1 MKKLFIF
8 LLLATPT
15 LAQKIT
21 LKGLVTDSASA
32 PLQFAT
38 VLLLSPKDSSLINF
52 ARTNDKGLFEL
63 KNLKSANYLFKITY
77 VGHKTFYKPVVPGEA
92 TAIDMGTI
100 KLEPISRELAEITIK
115 GEKAPVSIKGDT
127 VEFNAD
133 SFKVKPNSVV
143 EDLLKK
149 LPGVEV
155 EKDGTVKAQGETVRR
170 ITVDGKEFFGRD
182 PKMATKNLPA
192 DAIDKVQLYDKRSDQ
207 SDFTGIDDGQ
217 REKNIN
223 LKLKE
228 DRKKGAFGSITAGGG
243 LDERY
248 TGRLSIN
255 RFNKDKQLSVLAMGN
270 NVNQQGFSIND
281 YMNFSG
287 DLMRMMG
294 GRAGG
299 GQLRLDL
306 SSGQDGGLPL
316 NFGNRQNGFVRN
328 WAGGLNFNNPLN
340 KKTEVN
346 GSYMFNNINQLIDR
360 NISRRNFL
368 PNGDN
373 YLSLQNSTQNTL
385 NDNHRLNFTLD
396 QKLDSMNSLKWSS
409 YINYNRTNASNYSIS
424 QSLNSSNVPE
434 NEGARNNSGSN
445 EGLSVNTNLLM
456 RHKFNKKGRT
466 LSGNLNFQV
475 NNSDG
480 DGELD
485 ARNKYY
491 SDGNLTRTENIRQ
504 NSVRK
509 ADRTNYG
516 LTAAYTEPLGR
527 KKYLE
532 INYAFQKND
541 YLSDALVNDIK
552 DGIPVYNKQLSN
564 KFESNFIYNRVGT
577 NFRFVE
583 KKYNFSTG
591 LSFQHANLRGKMLL
605 LDDDISRNFRN
616 VLPNLHFSYD
626 FQQSQRLRFD
636 YETNLQEPGIAQ
648 LAPITD
654 NRDPLNIYVGNPNLK
669 PEYSHRLGLNYMSFN
684 QLSFTNFFVA
694 ANLIYTTNKINNAQE
709 ISTSFV
715 QTSRPVN
722 VDDDYLL
729 TGNINYGFRIRPVK
743 LRVDLNERVMM
754 NRGINYIN
762 QQENRTKGLQLN
774 TSVRLSYQQD
784 KFDMSAEARVGYNQ
798 THYSV
803 NNQMNQDYFNNVFST
818 DMNWTIT
825 KNLIFS
831 TDFDYNTYKG
841 LAGGFNQNIPLWG
854 MSVSTYFLKN
864 RRGELK
870 LSVNDL
876 LNRNTGISRTAQLN
890 FVQDERITTLGRYF
904 LLSFTY
910 TLKGLNPAQSG
921 GVRIISR

>member
-32 PLQFAT
+32 PLQYAT

-63 KNLKSANYLFKITY
+63 KNLNSANYLFKITY

-228 DRKKGAFGSITAGGG
+228 DRKKGAFGSIAAGGG

-328 WAGGLNFNNPLN
+328 WAGGLNFNNPLS

-424 QSLNSSNVPE
+424 QSLNSSNVTE
-434 NEGARNNSGSN
+434 NEGVRNNSGSN

-485 ARNKYY
+485 ALNKYY
-491 SDGNLTRTENIRQ
+491 SDGILTRTENIRQ

-636 YETNLQEPGIAQ
+636 YETNLQEPGITQ

-709 ISTSFV
+709 ISSSFV

-762 QQENRTKGLQLN
+762 QQENHTKGLQLN

-841 LAGGFNQNIPLWG
+841 LTGGFNQNIPLWG

>member
-1 MKKLFIF
+1 MKKL
-8 LLLATPT
+8 LLLLLLFALPGF
-15 LAQKIT
+15 AQKIT
-21 LKGLVTDSASA
+21 IKGIVTDSASA
-32 PLQFAT
+32 PLQYAT

-52 ARTNDKGLFEL
+52 ARTNDKGIFEL
-63 KNLKSANYLFKITY
+63 KNLNTANYLFKITY
-77 VGHKTFYKPVVPGEA
+77 VGHKTFYKPIVPGDA
-92 TAIDMGTI
+92 TGLDLGTI
-100 KLEPISRELAEITIK
+100 KLEPISRELAEITVK

-127 VEFNAD
+127 IEFNAD

-192 DAIDKVQLYDKRSDQ
+192 DAIDKVQVYDKRSDQ
-207 SDFTGIDDGQ
+207 ADFTGIDDGQ
-217 REKNIN
+217 RQKNIN

-228 DRKKGAFGSITAGGG
+228 DRKKGAFGNITAGAG

-248 TGRLSIN
+248 SGKLSIN
-255 RFNKDKQLSVLAMGN
+255 SFNKDKQLSALAMGN
-270 NVNQQGFSIND
+270 NVNQQGFSIDD

-287 DLMRMMG
+287 DLQRMMS
-294 GRAGG
+294 GRG
-299 GQLRLDL
+299 GQLRLELNSD
-306 SSGQDGGLPL
+306 DGGLPL

-328 WAGGLNFNNPLN
+328 WAGGLNFNNPVT
-340 KKTEVN
+340 KKTELN

-360 NISRRNFL
+360 NVNRQNFL
-368 PNGDN
+368 PNGDS
-373 YLSLQNSTQNTL
+373 YSSLQKSSQNTL

-396 QKLDSMNSLKWSS
+396 QKIDSMNSLKWSS
-409 YINYNRTNASNYSIS
+409 YVNYNRTKASAYSAS
-424 QSLNSSNVPE
+424 QSLNSANVLE
-434 NEGARNNSGSN
+434 NEGVRNNSGSN
-445 EGLSVNTNLLM
+445 EGLSVNSNLLL
-456 RHKFNKKGRT
+456 RHKFSKKGRT
-466 LSGNLNFQV
+466 LSANLSFQV

-480 DGELD
+480 DGELG
-485 ARNKYY
+485 AQNKYY
-491 SDGNLTRTENIRQ
+491 TDGNLTRTEDIRQ

-509 ADRTNYG
+509 SDRTNYG
-516 LTAAYTEPLGR
+516 LAAAYTEPLGK

-532 INYAFQKND
+532 VNYAFQKND

-552 DGIPVYNKQLSN
+552 DGVPVYNQQLSN
-564 KFESNFIYNRVGT
+564 KFESSFIYNRVGT
-577 NFRFVE
+577 NFRLVE

-591 LSFQHANLRGKMLL
+591 LSFQHANLRGKLLL
-605 LDDDISRNFRN
+605 LDDEISRTFQN
-616 VLPNLHFSYD
+616 VMPNMHFSYD

-636 YETNLQEPGIAQ
+636 YETNLQEPSVTQ

-694 ANLIYTTNKINNAQE
+694 ANLVYTTNKINNAQE
-709 ISTSFV
+709 ISSSFV
-715 QTSRPVN
+715 QTTRPVN
-722 VDDDYLL
+722 VDDDYVLS
-729 TGNINYGFRIRPVK
+729 GNINYGFRIRPIK
-743 LRVDLNERVMM
+743 LRVDLSERVAM

-818 DMNWTIT
+818 DLNWTIA
-825 KNLIFS
+825 KNLIYS
-831 TDFDYNTYKG
+831 TDFDYDVYSG
-841 LAGGFNQNIPLWG
+841 LTGGFNQKIPLWG

-910 TLKGLNPAQSG
+910 ALKGINPAQRA